1 MRPATTIAVAV
12 LLLCLLGAAVTQFFF
27 LARDNAAENGQ
38 NVTVTTWGAAPGPAL
53 I

>member
-1 MRPATTIAVAV
+1 MRPGTTIAVAI

-27 LARDNAAENGQ
+27 LARDAADENGMAIQ
-38 NVTVTTWGAAPGPAL
+38 NVTVT